1 MTNAPKKTRRKNR
14 NLKWTIGLGVVF
26 LIIIGLSLNELN
38 SNSVYFF
45 TPKEAKDRAPTIVG
59 QTVKVGGMV
68 KPGSVE
74 WEPKALSLKFTL
86 SNLKDTEIQVAHI
99 GTPPDMFKEGQG
111 VIVEGQLDKEGLTMK
126 SKTLM
131 VKHSEEYQKP
141 EDHYSQEPELL
152 KKSIFK
158 DSY

>member
-1 MTNAPKKTRRKNR
+1 MTEATRKSRRKNK
-14 NLKWTIGLGVVF
+14 NLKWMVGLGVIF
-26 LIIIGLSLNELN
+26 LVIIGISLVQLN

-45 TPKEAKDRAPTIVG
+45 TPAEAKERAPTLGG

-68 KPGSVE
+68 KPGSVV
-74 WEPKALSLKFTL
+74 WEPKELSLKFTL

-111 VIVEGQLDKEGLTMK
+111 VIVEGQLNDQGSSMK

-141 EDHYSQEPELL
+141 EDHHSQEPELL

-158 DSY
+158 GSY

>member
-1 MTNAPKKTRRKNR
+1 MRRMTSNKNR

-68 KPGSVE
+68 KPGSVK
-74 WEPKALSLKFTL
+74 WEPKELSLKFTL